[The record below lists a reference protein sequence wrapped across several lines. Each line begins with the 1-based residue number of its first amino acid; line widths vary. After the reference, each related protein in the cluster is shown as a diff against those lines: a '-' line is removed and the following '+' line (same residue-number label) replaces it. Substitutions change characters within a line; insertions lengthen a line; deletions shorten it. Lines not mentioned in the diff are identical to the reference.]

1 MSQHS
6 SVASDRQRQL
16 KSEKLARGMRV
27 AIVAARFNDFIVG
40 PLLKGAVGL
49 LQEHGAEERSIKV
62 LHVPGAFELPLVAQK
77 LAKSRHYDAVI
88 ALGAVVRGDTPHF
101 DYVAGECA
109 AGLMRVSLDT
119 GLPVIFGVLTTDT
132 VEQATDRA
140 GGKHGNKGADAALTA
155 IEMVALLRS
164 LDS

>member
-155 IEMVALLRS
+155 IEMVTLLRS
-164 LDS
+164 LDT